1 MTQNMPLAPPPAT
14 TMQERRRV
22 VAATTIG
29 TAIEWY
35 DYFLYA
41 ATAGLV
47 FNQLMFAG
55 FGPDAATIAAFLTMG
70 LSFLFRPLGAFLVG
84 HAADKYGRRI
94 PLMVTLIAMGT
105 STTLIGLLPTYATIG
120 VWSPILLIILRI
132 TQGISAGGEWGSAVL
147 LAVEHAPEGKR
158 GLFGAG
164 PQTGVPL
171 GLLVSSAALAI
182 MNVVAPGD
190 KFLDW
195 GWRIPFLFSAVLVL
209 IGFYIRRGVEESP
222 VFEEMARQKEVETSN
237 PVGTLFRRFT
247 PLVVVTALL
256 FAANGTVGYMTTG
269 GYIQN
274 YTTRPD
280 GLGMDRGDILLAVT
294 VSAVVWL
301 FSTAFAGYISDIIG
315 RRMTYILGF
324 ILQGIAAFILF
335 PLVNTG
341 SLPKIYLALCF
352 LAIGLGLTYGQT
364 GAAFAEIFPA
374 SVRASGA
381 SISYAIGSILGGA
394 FAPTIAASLYASTGS
409 TWAITGYL
417 VTASAVGLVAAL
429 CLRERMN
436 IPLGHEYESVQE
448 QGHFIWQPKP
458 VIDPAAKTA

>member
-1 MTQNMPLAPPPAT
+1 MTTHTTAPPANT
-14 TMQERRRV
+14 TAERRRV

-55 FGPDAATIAAFLTMG
+55 FGPDAATIVAFLTMG

-84 HAADKYGRRI
+84 HAADRYGRRI
-94 PLMVTLIAMGT
+94 PLMVTLIAMGGA
-105 STTLIGLLPTYATIG
+105 TTAIGLLPTYATIG
-120 VWSPILLIILRI
+120 IWAPILLIILRI
-132 TQGISAGGEWGSAVL
+132 IQGISAGGEWGSAVL
-147 LAVEHAPEGKR
+147 LAVEHAPHGKR

-182 MNVVAPGD
+182 MNVIAPGD
-190 KFLDW
+190 AFMEW
-195 GWRIPFLFSAVLVL
+195 GWRVPFLFSSVLVFL
-209 IGFYIRRGVEESP
+209 GFYIRRGVEESP
-222 VFEEMARQKEVETSN
+222 VFEEMAEQRKVETSN
-237 PVGTLFRRFT
+237 PIGTLFRRFS
-247 PLVVVTALL
+247 PLVLVTALL

-280 GLGMDRGDILLAVT
+280 GLGMERGDILLAVT
-294 VSAVVWL
+294 VSALVWL
-301 FSTAFAGYISDIIG
+301 LFTAFAGYISDVIG
-315 RRMTYILGF
+315 RRMTYIVGF
-324 ILQGIAAFILF
+324 AVQAAGAFVLF

-364 GAAFAEIFPA
+364 GATFAEIFPA
-374 SVRASGA
+374 EVRASGA
-381 SISYAIGSILGGA
+381 SISYALGSILGGA
-394 FAPTIAASLYASTGS
+394 FAPTVAASLYANTGT

-417 VTASAVGLVAAL
+417 VTASLIGLLAAV
-429 CLRERMN
+429 CLRERRN
-436 IPLGHEYESVQE
+436 IPLGHEFNAVQE
-448 QGHFIWQPKP
+448 QGHFIWQPAPTWDATP
-458 VIDPAAKTA
+458 VRSSH